1 MKISEYLEAK
11 FICLELQAATKEEAI
26 KELADLIK
34 DCPEINDFDQFLK
47 DVFEREGMMSTGI
60 GNNVAVPHAR
70 TDAVNKLVIV
80 MGRSHAGIDFEA
92 VDKLPVNLIFLM
104 GTPTKDMG
112 DYLKTLAYLTR
123 VLMKDDFR
131 KQLLDAK
138 SSDEII
144 EIFANRENHTSANH

>member
-1 MKISEYLEAK
+1 MKISNYLEAK
-11 FICLELQAATKEEAI
+11 FICSELQATTKEEAI
-26 KELADLIK
+26 KELAGLIK
-34 DCPEINDFDQFLK
+34 NCPEISDFDQFLK

-80 MGRSHAGIDFEA
+80 MGRSCTGIDFEA
-92 VDKLPVNLIFLM
+92 IDKQPANLIFLM

-131 KQLLDAK
+131 RQLLDAK
-138 SSDEII
+138 SPDEII
-144 EIFANRENHTSANH
+144 RIFAKRENLNSVNH